1 MSAMGCIVAKQW
13 MFLCSVYTPKMAKTS
28 KVFCRGEGIGIFPK
42 GVGRSPCKV
51 VERIEKYLTL
61 NLTKPSDI
69 LKGVLSILNTFKRI
83 AFKIRHYAGVPLLP
97 PRPKMV
103 EFPSDNWTLAMGFFS
118 GLCWTL
124 EKPSCRRA
132 GFLAGIGLGG
142 MNPSTGGM
150 KITLGCISELI
161 TTFKWM

>member
-1 MSAMGCIVAKQW
+1 MGCIVAKQW